1 MLLTNA
7 PLLCRPLL
15 LQSVQTFGRKKNA
28 VAVAYVKRG
37 KGEIR
42 LNGEGLSAHCW
53 GSSTGSEDSSHVVG
67 LWRRP
72 ARSMEPSRRCSMA
85 A

>member
-1 MLLTNA
+1 MSA
-7 PLLCRPLL
+7 HWRAADHVPLPCRPLL

-53 GSSTGSEDSSHVVG
+53 GSSTGSRWEQPKGGSQ
-67 LWRRP
+67 RRP
-72 ARSMEPSRRCSMA
+72 ARSMEPSR
-85 A
+85 